1 MRRAVLAT
9 LLLAPLLAACGG
21 GSKAPLATDPVP
33 DFALQ
38 DANPTST
45 TYLMD
50 VSPRQFVGQ
59 VSAYY
64 FGSAL

>member
-1 MRRAVLAT
+1 MRRAVLST

-21 GSKAPLATDPVP
+21 GSTTAADPAP
-33 DFALQ
+33 DFELL

-45 TYLMD
+45 TYQMP
-50 VSPRQFVGQ
+50 VSPRQYLGQ